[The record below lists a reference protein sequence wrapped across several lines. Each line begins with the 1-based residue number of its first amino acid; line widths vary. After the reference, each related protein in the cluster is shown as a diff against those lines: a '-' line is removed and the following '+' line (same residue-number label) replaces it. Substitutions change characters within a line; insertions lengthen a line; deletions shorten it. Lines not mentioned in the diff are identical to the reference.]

1 MSIDALLPPQSPPP
15 QDATQEV
22 RNVYPAVRRLFL
34 TLLVISLLLF
44 GLFLM
49 YQNGKSIYDNGI

>member
-1 MSIDALLPPQSPPP
+1 MSIDALLPPQPPSPQAPTP
-15 QDATQEV
+15 EV

-34 TLLVISLLLF
+34 TLLVVSLLLL